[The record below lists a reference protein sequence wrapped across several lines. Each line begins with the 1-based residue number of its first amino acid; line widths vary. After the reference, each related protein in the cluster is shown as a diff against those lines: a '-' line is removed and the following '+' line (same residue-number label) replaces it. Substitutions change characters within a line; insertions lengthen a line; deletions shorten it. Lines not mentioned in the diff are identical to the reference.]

1 MLSLYQIF
9 VLILILSVC
18 QQQIGR
24 WIFLLFRLTCQYNFI
39 FFCLSNLDNVIFIPS
54 RLSHK
59 IFPLE
64 AAGQPSEPVWCL
76 VICIP
81 CIYCHQWETPEN
93 SPFVS
98 SMFIKKIKYLSIMST
113 IFVFVYD
120 NLCTRGSPLLFI
132 VLCVWIVRT
141 VLFCRLYFFCSSAFG
156 SWF

>member
-1 MLSLYQIF
+1 MQQIFYYDTFLCKSCDTELQFHQIYILFGVDSVRLCYSMFTVVQSSVRVTDSRQFLMLSLYQIF

-24 WIFLLFRLTCQYNFI
+24 WIFLLFRLTCQYNFFF

-81 CIYCHQWETPEN
+81 CNYCHQ
-93 SPFVS
+93 
-98 SMFIKKIKYLSIMST
+98 
-113 IFVFVYD
+113 
-120 NLCTRGSPLLFI
+120 
-132 VLCVWIVRT
+132 
-141 VLFCRLYFFCSSAFG
+141 
-156 SWF
+156 